1 MGFCLT
7 QNATGSSFVMKLQ
20 LGSIRKGCVIDLM
33 GSLGFGTGILTS
45 CWHLAVGIW
54 LLASGCWHLAAG
66 IWLLADF
73 SGRKRYFS
81 EQV

>member
-45 CWHLAVGIW
+45 CWHLAVGCIFREKEV
-54 LLASGCWHLAAG
+54 
-66 IWLLADF
+66 F
-73 SGRKRYFS
+73 SRTSLGKS
-81 EQV
+81 

>member
-33 GSLGFGTGILTS
+33 GSLGFGMGILT
-45 CWHLAVGIW
+45 
-54 LLASGCWHLAAG
+54 GCWHLAAG
-66 IWLLADF
+66 RFFREKEVFFRTSLGK
-73 SGRKRYFS
+73 S
-81 EQV
+81 